1 MREEKK
7 RKLFGRYH
15 DIIIL
20 LVGFVLT
27 TLVGGYLTQSW
38 QTRSARIQRE
48 AEHKRTEQAAA
59 TRLFEELSRLMDKR
73 LYRMRRV
80 HNGLGSNVSGEKMQ
94 KRWDSYREVL
104 FEWNENLNRNLAL
117 VQRYFGYGPR
127 DILENQIQAGFI
139 ELGQLLEGS
148 GYPNKGVTKYQHRQA
163 VADDLNNIIYSF
175 DINMITSIQDG
186 DIGAFKTTDQP

>member
-1 MREEKK
+1 MREEKE